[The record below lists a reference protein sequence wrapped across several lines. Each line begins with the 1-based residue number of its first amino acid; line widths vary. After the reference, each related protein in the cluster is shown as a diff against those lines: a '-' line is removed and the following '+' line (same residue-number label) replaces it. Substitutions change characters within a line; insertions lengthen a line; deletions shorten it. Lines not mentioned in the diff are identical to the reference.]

1 VKEVTTMDERRLE
14 SVTGRAQEAAQ
25 RAGAYAQ
32 ERAREMRESVE
43 RQTGRSMEA
52 WVDDARHYVR
62 QHPLQAIVLTIG
74 LGFVLGKLL
83 SRD

>member
-1 VKEVTTMDERRLE
+1 MDERRLE

-25 RAGAYAQ
+25 RVGAYTQ
-32 ERAREMRESVE
+32 DRVREARETVE
-43 RQTGRSMEA
+43 RQTGRSMES
-52 WVDDARHYVR
+52 WVEDTRHYVR

-83 SRD
+83 ARD

>member
-1 VKEVTTMDERRLE
+1 MDERRLE

-43 RQTGRSMEA
+43 RRTGRSMEA
-52 WVDDARHYVR
+52 WIDDTRHYVR

>member
-1 VKEVTTMDERRLE
+1 MDERRLE

-25 RAGAYAQ
+25 RAGAFAQ
-32 ERAREMRESVE
+32 ERVRDVRETVE
-43 RQTGRSMEA
+43 RQTGRSMES
-52 WVDDARHYVR
+52 WMEDARHYVR

-83 SRD
+83 ARD